1 MLCICAA
8 SGFGFHDNGHPE
20 QNASVSTQSFMAPT
34 LRIGVD
40 VGGTNT
46 DACLIDPSATASP
59 NRGIL
64 SWHKSVTTSNPS
76 HGIEN
81 VINALIE
88 HANVDI
94 SEIAS
99 VTIGTT
105 HFINAVIE
113 KDPSRLDPVAVLRLC
128 GPFSRSIP
136 PGIDWPADL
145 RDLIC
150 VYAAFL
156 DGGLEIDGSVIHEP
170 NKAQVEEECARI
182 RSLGIRSIVVNG
194 IFSPADVMG
203 ERQEEKVGEW
213 IKSCYPEADVV
224 LSKEVANLGF
234 VERENAAILNA
245 SILSFARYTICSFQ
259 SAIYHH
265 LGLFCPVFLTQN
277 DGTILKAEDAAKLPI
292 RTFNSGPTNSMCGA
306 AFLVKEN
313 VNKESMLV
321 VDIGGTTTD
330 VGMLLASGLPRQAS
344 AFTEMAGIRLNFSCP
359 DVKSIGFGGGS
370 IVRVQHDNIAKPTF
384 TIGPDSVGNLIN
396 KHALVFGGD
405 VPTTTDYAIVSQEHS
420 QTSIGS
426 KQLAQDKLNRVVKD
440 TDYDLHELLR
450 VYRTTARHKLEDII
464 DRMKTSAEDVPV
476 LLVGGGAMIV
486 QPSENDEKLTFKGA
500 SRVIIP
506 EYAGVANA
514 IGAAMAR
521 VSGVVDTVLSTEGRT
536 TQAVL
541 QDVSKIAIE
550 RAVTAGAVRDTV
562 EIAEMDTIPIPY
574 VANKCR
580 IIVKAIGEIDFSR
593 VTNTIP
599 SSLEKESS
607 LVSGY
612 SQKFISTN
620 RSTIPSPEPI
630 QPTFDVASYI
640 PTIVPTPGRSSN
652 TEPSLSETSNYEWHL
667 SEVDLEWISV
677 GCYILGTGGG
687 GTPYPHFVRLRE
699 MMRKGA
705 TVRIV
710 EPGWVGNEDIIACGG
725 AKGSPTV
732 SLEKPPGNE
741 IMEAQNIVYDYLGV
755 KPAAVIALE
764 IGGGNGLQGLI
775 LGASTNMNIPTID
788 GDWMGRAYPVSWQIT
803 PVVCEGE
810 RALFLPTAI
819 SDGNGNHMM
828 MLSATSERQIERA
841 FRAALSEMGSHVG
854 CAKGP
859 CSGKDMK
866 TWVIEYTLS
875 LSWRIGHSI
884 ALCRARN
891 DIDHVAE
898 AIIEQVGGK
907 QAAKILFKGKI
918 IEVERKTVKG
928 HSYGEVV
935 ISAADVSGNGNGPAS
950 ASKKATEFTGKLK
963 IPFKNENIVAIAVSD
978 AGVEEVIVSVPD
990 LICVCD
996 ALTGEA
1002 IGTPEYRYGL
1012 LVFVLGIQGSE
1023 RWTSS
1028 ARGIEIGG
1036 PRAFGI
1042 DIDYNPLGKF
1052 EKPCSVIEQ
1061 YMHVVRTNE

>member
-1 MLCICAA
+1 
-8 SGFGFHDNGHPE
+8 
-20 QNASVSTQSFMAPT
+20 MAPT

-46 DACLIDPSATASP
+46 DACLIDPFATTLP

-64 SWHKSVTTSNPS
+64 SWHKSVTTPNPS

-81 VINALIE
+81 VINALIKQ
-88 HANVDI
+88 ANVDAGD
-94 SEIAS
+94 IAS
-99 VTIGTT
+99 ITIGTT

-113 KDPSRLDPVAVLRLC
+113 KDRSRLAPVAVLRLC

-145 RDLIC
+145 RELIC
-150 VYAAFL
+150 AHAAYL
-156 DGGLEIDGSVIHEP
+156 DGGLEIDGSVIRDPSET
-170 NKAQVEEECARI
+170 QVKEECTRI

-194 IFSPADVMG
+194 IFSPADVLG

-213 IKSCYPEADVV
+213 IQSYYPEADVV

-234 VERENAAILNA
+234 IERENAAMLNA
-245 SILSFARYTICSFQ
+245 SILHFARHTISSFQ
-259 SAIYHH
+259 FAIYHR
-265 LGLFCPVFLTQN
+265 LKLSCPVFLTQN
-277 DGTILKAEDAAKLPI
+277 DGTILKAEDAARLPI

-313 VNKESMLV
+313 VEKECMLV

-344 AFTEMAGIRLNFSCP
+344 AFTEIAGVRLNFSCP
-359 DVKSIGFGGGS
+359 DVKSVGLGGGS
-370 IVRVQHDNIAKPTF
+370 IVRIQGDNLGKPALS
-384 TIGPDSVGNLIN
+384 IGPDSVGHLIN
-396 KHALVFGGD
+396 KHAMVFSGD
-405 VPTTTDYAIVSQEHS
+405 IPTATDYAVAFQENL
-420 QTSIGS
+420 QTSIGTR
-426 KQLAQDKLNRVVKD
+426 QLAVDRLNQVVESKEY
-440 TDYDLHELLR
+440 TLPELLTA
-450 VYRTTARHKLEDII
+450 YQTTAKRKLEEVI
-464 DRMKTSAEDVPV
+464 DRMKTSAENVPV
-476 LLVGGGAMIV
+476 LLVGGGAIII
-486 QPSENDEKLTFKGA
+486 QSYANDGKVTLKGA
-500 SRVIIP
+500 SKVITP

-521 VSGVVDTVLSTEGRT
+521 VSGMVDTVLNTEGRT
-536 TQAVL
+536 TQSVL
-541 QDVSKIAIE
+541 QEVSKTAIE
-550 RAVTAGAVRDTV
+550 RTVTAGAVRDTV
-562 EIAEMDTIPIPY
+562 EIAEMDAIPIPY

-580 IIVKAIGEIDFSR
+580 VIVKAVGDFDFSR
-593 VTNTIP
+593 VSNTTP
-599 SSLEKESS
+599 ASLDLKVSSVTEYPEKNVSS
-607 LVSGY
+607 NT
-612 SQKFISTN
+612 STTFDSS
-620 RSTIPSPEPI
+620 RSTV
-630 QPTFDVASYI
+630 DAASYI
-640 PTIVPTPGRSSN
+640 PTIVPTLGRSTTS
-652 TEPSLSETSNYEWHL
+652 SLSKESSNYEWHL
-667 SEVDLEWISV
+667 SELDLEWISV

-699 MMRKGA
+699 MIRNGA
-705 TVRIV
+705 MVKIV
-710 EPGWVGNEDIIACGG
+710 EPGWVGDEDIVACGG

-741 IMEAQNIVYDYLGV
+741 MMEAQDIVYNYLGG

-788 GDWMGRAYPVSWQIT
+788 GDWMGRAYPVAWQIT
-803 PVVCEGE
+803 PVVLEGE

-819 SDGNGNHMM
+819 SDGNGNHML

-859 CSGKDMK
+859 CLGKDMK
-866 TWVIEYTLS
+866 TWVIENTIS
-875 LSWRIGHSI
+875 LSWRIGRSI

-907 QAAKILFKGKI
+907 EAAKVLFKGKI
-918 IEVERKTVKG
+918 VEVERKTVKG

-935 ISAADVSGNGNGPAS
+935 ISAADITGNVAGVAGKTA
-950 ASKKATEFTGKLK
+950 EFKGKMK
-963 IPFKNENIVAIAVSD
+963 IPFKNENIVAIAMSD
-978 AGVEEVIVSVPD
+978 SGDKVVVSVPD

-1028 ARGIEIGG
+1028 TRGIQIGG
-1036 PRAFGI
+1036 PRAFGM
-1042 DIDYNPLGKF
+1042 DIDYKPLGIF
-1052 EKPCSVIEQ
+1052 ERPRSIIEE
-1061 YMHVVRTNE
+1061 YMHASAIE

>member
-1 MLCICAA
+1 
-8 SGFGFHDNGHPE
+8 
-20 QNASVSTQSFMAPT
+20 MAPT

-46 DACLIDPSATASP
+46 DACLIDPFAPASP

-81 VINALIE
+81 VINAVLE
-88 HANVDI
+88 QANADPND
-94 SEIAS
+94 IAS

-113 KDPSRLDPVAVLRLC
+113 KDRSRLAPVAVLRLC

-145 RDLIC
+145 RELIC
-150 VYAAFL
+150 SYVAYL
-156 DGGLEIDGSVIHEP
+156 DGGLEIDGSVIREP
-170 NKAQVEEECARI
+170 NEAQVKKECARI
-182 RSLGIRSIVVNG
+182 QALGIRSIVVNG
-194 IFSPADVMG
+194 IFSPADVLG

-213 IKSCYPEADVV
+213 IKIYYPEADVV

-234 VERENAAILNA
+234 IERENAALLNA
-245 SILSFARYTICSFQ
+245 SISAFARHTISSFQ
-259 SAIYHH
+259 SAIYHN
-265 LGLFCPVFLTQN
+265 LGLSCPVFLTQN
-277 DGTILKAEDAAKLPI
+277 DGTILKAEDAARLPI

-306 AFLVKEN
+306 AFLVKEHAK
-313 VNKESMLV
+313 KEGMLV
-321 VDIGGTTTD
+321 IDIGGTTTD

-359 DVKSIGFGGGS
+359 DVKSIGLGGGS
-370 IVRVQHDNIAKPTF
+370 LVRIERDDTAT
-384 TIGPDSVGNLIN
+384 TTLAIGPDSVGHLIS

-405 VPTTTDYAIVSQEHS
+405 VPTATDYAVVSLEDT

-426 KQLAQDKLNRVVKD
+426 KQLATDRLSQIVND
-440 TDYDLHELLR
+440 TQYDLFELLR
-450 VYRTTARHKLEDII
+450 LYQITAKHKLEGII
-464 DRMKTSAEDVPV
+464 DRMKTSAEDIPV
-476 LLVGGGAMIV
+476 LLVGGGAMII
-486 QPSENDEKLTFKGA
+486 QPPERDHELTLKGA
-500 SRVIIP
+500 SKVIIP

-536 TQAVL
+536 IQAVL
-541 QDVSKIAIE
+541 HDVSQMATE
-550 RAVTAGAVRDTV
+550 RAVAAGAVRATV
-562 EIAEMDTIPIPY
+562 EVAEMDAIPIPY

-580 IIVKAIGEIDFSR
+580 VIVKAIGDFDFSR
-593 VTNTIP
+593 VTTKTP
-599 SSLEKESS
+599 LEQSTLSVSSFSEK
-607 LVSGY
+607 VV
-612 SQKFISTN
+612 
-620 RSTIPSPEPI
+620 SPEQLIKAAEPTKAVS
-630 QPTFDVASYI
+630 TFDITSYV
-640 PTIVPTPGRSSN
+640 PTIVLTPGRSRNSSYP
-652 TEPSLSETSNYEWHL
+652 ESSNYEWHL
-667 SEVDLEWISV
+667 SEIDLEWISI

-699 MMRKGA
+699 MMRNGA

-710 EPGWVGNEDIIACGG
+710 ELGWVGDDDVIACGG
-725 AKGSPTV
+725 AMGSPTV

-741 IMEAQNIVYDYLGV
+741 MMEAQDIVYNYLGV

-788 GDWMGRAYPVSWQIT
+788 GDWMGRAYPVGWQIT
-803 PVVCEGE
+803 PVVWEGE

-819 SDGNGNHMM
+819 SDGNGNHMIIT
-828 MLSATSERQIERA
+828 SATSERQIERA

-866 TWVIEYTLS
+866 TWVIKNTMS
-875 LSWRIGHSI
+875 LSWRIGRSV
-884 ALCRARN
+884 ALCRAQN
-891 DIDHVAE
+891 NIDHIAE
-898 AIIEQVGGK
+898 AIIDEVGGAE
-907 QAAKILFKGKI
+907 AAKILFKGKI
-918 IEVERKTVKG
+918 VEVERKTVKG

-935 ISAADVSGNGNGPAS
+935 ISAADVTGNERDSGKPV
-950 ASKKATEFTGKLK
+950 EFGGRLK

-978 AGVEEVIVSVPD
+978 SGNEEVIASVPD

-1012 LVFVLGIQGSE
+1012 LVIVVGIQGSE

-1036 PRAFGI
+1036 PRAFGM
-1042 DIDYNPLGKF
+1042 DIDYCPLGNF
-1052 EKPCSVIEQ
+1052 REPRSVIEQ
-1061 YMHVVRTNE
+1061 YVDANRMNA

>member
-1 MLCICAA
+1 
-8 SGFGFHDNGHPE
+8 
-20 QNASVSTQSFMAPT
+20 MAPT

-46 DACLIDPSATASP
+46 DACLIDPSATTLP

-64 SWHKSVTTSNPS
+64 SWHKSVTTPNPS

-81 VINALIE
+81 VINALIKQ
-88 HANVDI
+88 ANVDAVD
-94 SEIAS
+94 IAS
-99 VTIGTT
+99 ITIGTT

-113 KDPSRLDPVAVLRLC
+113 KDKSRLAPVAVLRLC

-136 PGIDWPADL
+136 PGIDWPVDL
-145 RDLIC
+145 RELIC
-150 VYAAFL
+150 AHAAYL
-156 DGGLEIDGSVIHEP
+156 DGGLEIDGSVIRDP
-170 NKAQVEEECARI
+170 NEAQVKEECTRI
-182 RSLGIRSIVVNG
+182 RSLGILSIVVNG
-194 IFSPADVMG
+194 IFSPADVLG

-213 IKSCYPEADVV
+213 IKNYYPEADVV

-234 VERENAAILNA
+234 IERENAAMLNA
-245 SILSFARYTICSFQ
+245 SILPFARHTISSFQ
-259 SAIYHH
+259 FAIYHR
-265 LGLFCPVFLTQN
+265 LKLSCPVFLTQN
-277 DGTILKAEDAAKLPI
+277 DGTILKAEDAARLPI

-313 VNKESMLV
+313 VEKECMLV

-344 AFTEMAGIRLNFSCP
+344 AFTEIAGVRLNFSCP
-359 DVKSIGFGGGS
+359 DVKSIGLGGGS
-370 IVRVQHDNIAKPTF
+370 IVRIQGNSLGKPTLS
-384 TIGPDSVGNLIN
+384 IGPDSVGHLIN
-396 KHALVFGGD
+396 KHAMVFSGD
-405 VPTTTDYAIVSQEHS
+405 IPTATDYAVASQENL
-420 QTSIGS
+420 QTSIGTR
-426 KQLAQDKLNRVVKD
+426 QLAVDRLNQVVESKEY
-440 TDYDLHELLR
+440 TLPELLAA
-450 VYRTTARHKLEDII
+450 YQKTTKRKLEEVI
-464 DRMKTSAEDVPV
+464 DRMKTSAENVPV
-476 LLVGGGAMIV
+476 LLVGGGAIII
-486 QPSENDEKLTFKGA
+486 QSFANDGEVTLKGA
-500 SRVIIP
+500 SKVITP

-521 VSGVVDTVLSTEGRT
+521 VSGMVDTVLDTEGRT
-536 TQAVL
+536 TQSVL
-541 QDVSKIAIE
+541 QEVSKTAIE
-550 RAVTAGAVRDTV
+550 RAVTAGAVRNTV
-562 EIAEMDTIPIPY
+562 EVAEMDAIPIPY

-580 IIVKAIGEIDFSR
+580 VIVKAVGDFDFSR
-593 VTNTIP
+593 VSNTTPASLDLKVSSIP
-599 SSLEKESS
+599 EYSEKPM
-607 LVSGY
+607 
-612 SQKFISTN
+612 STKASTTFDSP
-620 RSTIPSPEPI
+620 RSTIDA
-630 QPTFDVASYI
+630 TSYI
-640 PTIVPTPGRSSN
+640 PTISSD
-652 TEPSLSETSNYEWHL
+652 YEWHL
-667 SEVDLEWISV
+667 SELDLEWISV

-699 MMRKGA
+699 MIRSGA
-705 TVRIV
+705 MVKIV
-710 EPGWVGNEDIIACGG
+710 EPGWVGDEDIVACGG

-741 IMEAQNIVYDYLGV
+741 MMEAQDIVYNYLGA

-764 IGGGNGLQGLI
+764 IGGGNGLQGNPILRTGLI

-788 GDWMGRAYPVSWQIT
+788 GDWMGRAYPVAWQIT
-803 PVVCEGE
+803 PVVLEGE
-810 RALFLPTAI
+810 RPLFLPTAI
-819 SDGNGNHMM
+819 SDGNGNHML

-859 CSGKDMK
+859 CLGKDMK
-866 TWVIEYTLS
+866 TWVIENTIS
-875 LSWRIGHSI
+875 LSWRIGRSI

-907 QAAKILFKGKI
+907 EAAKVLFKGKI
-918 IEVERKTVKG
+918 VEVERKTVKG

-935 ISAADVSGNGNGPAS
+935 INAADITGNVAGVAGRTA
-950 ASKKATEFTGKLK
+950 EFKGKMK
-963 IPFKNENIVAIAVSD
+963 IPFKNENIVAIAMSD
-978 AGVEEVIVSVPD
+978 SGDKVVVSVPD

-1028 ARGIEIGG
+1028 TRGIQIGG
-1036 PRAFGI
+1036 PRAFGM
-1042 DIDYNPLGKF
+1042 DIDYKPLGIFKR
-1052 EKPCSVIEQ
+1052 PCSIIEE
-1061 YMHVVRTNE
+1061 YMYASAIE